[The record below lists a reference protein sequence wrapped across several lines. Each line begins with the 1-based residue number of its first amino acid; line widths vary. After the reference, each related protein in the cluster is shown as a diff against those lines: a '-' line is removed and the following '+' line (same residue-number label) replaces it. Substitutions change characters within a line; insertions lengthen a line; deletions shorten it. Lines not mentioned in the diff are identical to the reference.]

1 MKEKKGI
8 SLIVLVITIIVLLIL
23 TGLVVVN
30 GKDAYVEAQ
39 KTTLKTEIAQIET
52 LTKNYYTRRS
62 GNLDFVTIE
71 LTVPST
77 YLEQFEG
84 ESIVSSK
91 VTMYVIDLNKIDAE
105 EVTYG
110 NLEDGA
116 NDRYLYSTT
125 TGKVYYEKGLEIDG
139 KIYYRIDK

>member
-116 NDRYLYSTT
+116 NDRYLYSSI

>member
-8 SLIVLVITIIVLLIL
+8 SLIVLVIAIIVIIIL
-23 TGLVVVN
+23 TGLIVVS
-30 GKDAYVEAQ
+30 GKDAYVESQ
-39 KTTLKTEIAQIET
+39 KTTLESEIAQIET

-62 GNLDFVTIE
+62 GNLDFVTIQ
-71 LTVPST
+71 LTVPNI

-84 ESIVSSK
+84 ENIVSSK
-91 VTMYVIDLNKIDAE
+91 VTMYVVDLNKIDAE

-116 NDRYLYSTT
+116 KDRYLYSST
-125 TGKVYYEKGLEIDG
+125 TGKVYYEKGLDIDG

>member
-8 SLIVLVITIIVLLIL
+8 SLIVLVITIIVILIL

-71 LTVPST
+71 LTVPSA
-77 YLEQFEG
+77 YIEQFEG

-110 NLEDGA
+110 NLEDGE

-125 TGKVYYEKGLEIDG
+125 TGKVYYEKGLDIDG